1 MKNSTR
7 LILLCVGC
15 VSPSILVSTVW
26 IATFGQMFTLAEG
39 VFNPITQVF
48 TVITTI
54 TGLFAY
60 IFYYIEKWDRRL

>member
-1 MKNSTR
+1 MKNSTS
-7 LILLCVGC
+7 LILLCLGC
-15 VSPSILVSTVW
+15 ISPSILVSTVW

-54 TGLFAY
+54 AGLFTY
-60 IFYYIEKWDRRL
+60 IFYHVEEWERKR